1 MENTVKIHKVI
12 RETRDAVTLQFEN
25 HPSLRNYSPGQ
36 FINIYGEVDNET
48 ISRSYSFSSSPLAGE
63 RPSVTIKKMAGGR
76 LSRQLVETVEQ
87 GDSLTVSEP
96 AGRFGLR
103 NEGNPVKHMIFI
115 AGGSGITPLFAMIK
129 TILNSRSQ
137 QQAPPLVT
145 LLYSNKEPDTVIFG
159 DQLDELEEQN
169 PGRFSV
175 VHFLQKWDANRQLD
189 NVHHGYINKA
199 RLAAYL
205 DSGYSDATEIYLCGP
220 EAMMQAILK
229 HLEELNF
236 DRSKVYSESYQPTAA
251 FGKLEIEPSTGRSE
265 ITFLKGAESFSLE
278 LSTDEF
284 ILQTGLNKGLK
295 LPHSCKEA
303 MCGACKVKLLSGKV
317 NMVENYA
324 LTDSQLKEG
333 YVLLC
338 SGKPVSDAITLS
350 YT

>member
-1 MENTVKIHKVI
+1 
-12 RETRDAVTLQFEN
+12 
-25 HPSLRNYSPGQ
+25 
-36 FINIYGEVDNET
+36 
-48 ISRSYSFSSSPLAGE
+48 
-63 RPSVTIKKMAGGR
+63 
-76 LSRQLVETVEQ
+76 
-87 GDSLTVSEP
+87 
-96 AGRFGLR
+96 
-103 NEGNPVKHMIFI
+103 
-115 AGGSGITPLFAMIK
+115 
-129 TILNSRSQ
+129 
-137 QQAPPLVT
+137 
-145 LLYSNKEPDTVIFG
+145 
-159 DQLDELEEQN
+159 
-169 PGRFSV
+169 
-175 VHFLQKWDANRQLD
+175 QKWDANRQLD